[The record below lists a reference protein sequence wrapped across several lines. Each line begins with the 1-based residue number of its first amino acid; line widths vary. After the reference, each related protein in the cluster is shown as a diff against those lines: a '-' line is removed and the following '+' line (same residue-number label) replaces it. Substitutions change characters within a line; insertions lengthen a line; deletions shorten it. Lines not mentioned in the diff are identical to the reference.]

1 MSKLILFT
9 LCIFVGC
16 SAKTSINYNGLP
28 ITIEY
33 KKGTVR
39 SGVDREGNDWQ
50 QKMFHHYGHFDDI
63 VGADGEK
70 LDVYVN
76 AGVRSN
82 KLFRITQLNVLTK
95 EFDEYK
101 IMVAFK
107 DEEHAKRGYL
117 IHYPDNWEGYG
128 GIEEISFMELVNE
141 W

>member
-9 LCIFVGC
+9 LCVFVGC
-16 SAKTSINYNGLP
+16 SYKPSINYNGLP

-33 KKGTVR
+33 KAGTVR

-76 AGVRSN
+76 AGVKSS

-95 EFDEYK
+95 EFGEYK
-101 IMVAFK
+101 IMLGFK
-107 DEEHAKRGYL
+107 DKERAKRAYL
-117 IHYPDNWEGYG
+117 MHYPDNWEGYG
-128 GIEEISFMELVNE
+128 GIEEISFMELING
-141 W
+141 